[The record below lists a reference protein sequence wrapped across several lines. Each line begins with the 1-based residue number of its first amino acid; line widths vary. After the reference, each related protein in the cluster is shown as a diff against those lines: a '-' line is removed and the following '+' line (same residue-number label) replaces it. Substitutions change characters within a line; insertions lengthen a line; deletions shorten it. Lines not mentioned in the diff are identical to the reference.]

1 MLLNNKPLAAGSLCC
16 FNDSWNVLETMSER
30 TELKSCVGFL
40 LALVETDK
48 GIWVAV
54 LLALEIEVLEVDYR
68 RTS

>member
-1 MLLNNKPLAAGSLCC
+1 
-16 FNDSWNVLETMSER
+16 MSER
-30 TELKSCVGFL
+30 TELKSSVGFL

-48 GIWVAV
+48 GIWVAF